1 MNSLKQLYKDIKT
14 SWGKKFRWIT
24 AFFLLWIYRT
34 IFMPAGDGGF
44 AQALQIISLF
54 SMLFI
59 VYSHWQ
65 RKVVGIFRISN
76 PPIRTLLLLYFYALL
91 SATWA
96 FMPAFSAF
104 LSIQNFILMALTFW
118 LLSMPKTFDGVEKSL
133 VYLIMAMAFFSAIGG
148 RYNVGWPIFIHLLQT
163 GACSAMCFAYCF
175 AEWIKEKKDKK
186 RLRFFR
192 TVMLISFVLLVTS
205 TSSGANASCVAG
217 IGTAMLFSGHAMWGA
232 LMACIGIFAFIY
244 QDQLMDL
251 LLLIMPGKTKA
262 TIESATGRDRLWE
275 QILYFAAQ
283 KPMFGWGFACAER
296 VVSVKGTVLSP
307 DAHNNY
313 IGFYGSLGYA
323 GCVLAALHFVT
334 SLFSFFKN
342 SLKRGYLGLMCAMV
356 VALVNGYSYGFLSGK
371 ACVITIAYFAIIVAG
386 YHFKRA
392 QRLEQLIR
400 R

>member
-163 GACSAMCFAYCF
+163 GTCSAMCFAYCF
-175 AEWIKEKKDKK
+175 AEWIKGKK
-186 RLRFFR
+186 RQETPEVFQ
-192 TVMLISFVLLVTS
+192 
-205 TSSGANASCVAG
+205 N
-217 IGTAMLFSGHAMWGA
+217 GHADKFRI
-232 LMACIGIFAFIY
+232 ACYEYIKRCQCILCRRHRHSHAVQRSCHVGSFNGMYWHFCIY
-244 QDQLMDL
+244 L
-251 LLLIMPGKTKA
+251 PRPT
-262 TIESATGRDRLWE
+262 
-275 QILYFAAQ
+275 
-283 KPMFGWGFACAER
+283 
-296 VVSVKGTVLSP
+296 
-307 DAHNNY
+307 
-313 IGFYGSLGYA
+313 YGL
-323 GCVLAALHFVT
+323 
-334 SLFSFFKN
+334 
-342 SLKRGYLGLMCAMV
+342 
-356 VALVNGYSYGFLSGK
+356 
-371 ACVITIAYFAIIVAG
+371 IVA
-386 YHFKRA
+386 HHAR
-392 QRLEQLIR
+392 
-400 R
+400 

>member
-163 GACSAMCFAYCF
+163 GTCSAMCFAYCF

-283 KPMFGWGFACAER
+283 NPCSDGALLVPNAWYRSKAPCFHPM
-296 VVSVKGTVLSP
+296 L
-307 DAHNNY
+307 
-313 IGFYGSLGYA
+313 
-323 GCVLAALHFVT
+323 
-334 SLFSFFKN
+334 
-342 SLKRGYLGLMCAMV
+342 
-356 VALVNGYSYGFLSGK
+356 
-371 ACVITIAYFAIIVAG
+371 ITTT
-386 YHFKRA
+386 
-392 QRLEQLIR
+392 
-400 R
+400 

>member
-163 GACSAMCFAYCF
+163 GTCSAMCFAYCF

-262 TIESATGRDRLWE
+262 TIESATGRDRFGCTSFLVPGLRPSPCHAGNGPPTGW
-275 QILYFAAQ
+275 A
-283 KPMFGWGFACAER
+283 GWGREWVPFGKRQR
-296 VVSVKGTVLSP
+296 VTVRFSTFSCRQRTTSP
-307 DAHNNY
+307 ARP
-313 IGFYGSLGYA
+313 SRWA
-323 GCVLAALHFVT
+323 GHE
-334 SLFSFFKN
+334 
-342 SLKRGYLGLMCAMV
+342 
-356 VALVNGYSYGFLSGK
+356 ALVLE
-371 ACVITIAYFAIIVAG
+371 AAG
-386 YHFKRA
+386 QA
-392 QRLEQLIR
+392 NT
-400 R
+400 

>member
-163 GACSAMCFAYCF
+163 GTCSAMCFAYCF

-192 TVMLISFVLLVTS
+192 TVMLISIIRKSRFSPNPKRSVQILGFDLKRSVQKL
-205 TSSGANASCVAG
+205 ANA
-217 IGTAMLFSGHAMWGA
+217 
-232 LMACIGIFAFIY
+232 
-244 QDQLMDL
+244 Q
-251 LLLIMPGKTKA
+251 
-262 TIESATGRDRLWE
+262 
-275 QILYFAAQ
+275 
-283 KPMFGWGFACAER
+283 
-296 VVSVKGTVLSP
+296 
-307 DAHNNY
+307 
-313 IGFYGSLGYA
+313 
-323 GCVLAALHFVT
+323 
-334 SLFSFFKN
+334 
-342 SLKRGYLGLMCAMV
+342 
-356 VALVNGYSYGFLSGK
+356 
-371 ACVITIAYFAIIVAG
+371 
-386 YHFKRA
+386 
-392 QRLEQLIR
+392 
-400 R
+400 

>member
-163 GACSAMCFAYCF
+163 GTCSAMCFAYCF

-232 LMACIGIFAFIY
+232 LMACFGILHLSTKTNLWTY
-244 QDQLMDL
+244 CCSSCQVKQKQLLKVPLGATDCGNRYCILQPKNPCSDGAL
-251 LLLIMPGKTKA
+251 LVPNAWYRSKAPCFHPMLIT
-262 TIESATGRDRLWE
+262 TT
-275 QILYFAAQ
+275 
-283 KPMFGWGFACAER
+283 
-296 VVSVKGTVLSP
+296 
-307 DAHNNY
+307 
-313 IGFYGSLGYA
+313 
-323 GCVLAALHFVT
+323 
-334 SLFSFFKN
+334 
-342 SLKRGYLGLMCAMV
+342 
-356 VALVNGYSYGFLSGK
+356 
-371 ACVITIAYFAIIVAG
+371 
-386 YHFKRA
+386 
-392 QRLEQLIR
+392 
-400 R
+400 